1 MSNVE
6 KGWVIR
12 SDASEIRTDKYEKIL
27 EYWEEGWKGG
37 DFGDIMDEL
46 TGLHM
51 GEKPLS
57 QYEDDEL
64 DAVYKQALKEQE

>member
-1 MSNVE
+1 M
-6 KGWVIR
+6 
-12 SDASEIRTDKYEKIL
+12 IL
-27 EYWEEGWKGG
+27 EWWEEGWKGG

-64 DAVYKQALKEQE
+64 DAVYKQALEEQE

>member
-1 MSNVE
+1 MDEVTRE
-6 KGWVIR
+6 EKYIVILEWWMKGWQ
-12 SDASEIRTDKYEKIL
+12 
-27 EYWEEGWKGG
+27 GG

-64 DAVYKQALKEQE
+64 DAVYKQAIEEQE

>member
-1 MSNVE
+1 MNKVTRE
-6 KGWVIR
+6 DKYTVILEWWMKGWQ
-12 SDASEIRTDKYEKIL
+12 
-27 EYWEEGWKGG
+27 GG

-64 DAVYKQALKEQE
+64 ICNKI

>member
-1 MSNVE
+1 
-6 KGWVIR
+6 
-12 SDASEIRTDKYEKIL
+12 
-27 EYWEEGWKGG
+27 
-37 DFGDIMDEL
+37 MDEL

-64 DAVYKQALKEQE
+64 DAVYKQALEEQE

>member
-1 MSNVE
+1 M
-6 KGWVIR
+6 
-12 SDASEIRTDKYEKIL
+12 SEITEVTREDKYIVIL
-27 EYWEEGWKGG
+27 EWWEEGWKGG

-64 DAVYKQALKEQE
+64 DAVYKQALEEQE

>member
-1 MSNVE
+1 MSEVTRE
-6 KGWVIR
+6 DKYIVILEWWMKGWQ
-12 SDASEIRTDKYEKIL
+12 
-27 EYWEEGWKGG
+27 GG
-37 DFGDIMDEL
+37 DIGDIMDEL

-64 DAVYKQALKEQE
+64 DAVYKQALEEQE

>member
-1 MSNVE
+1 MNKETREDKYTVILE
-6 KGWVIR
+6 WWMKGWQ
-12 SDASEIRTDKYEKIL
+12 
-27 EYWEEGWKGG
+27 GG

-57 QYEDDEL
+57 QYEDEQL
-64 DAVYKQALKEQE
+64 NSVYKQALEEQE